1 MNYFATEDERCG
13 CVWRAG
19 GGFSDANIKL
29 GYDLTFVIC
38 HIYIHL
44 FYGAELG
51 GELYDGN
58 QPFGTDN

>member
-1 MNYFATEDERCG
+1 MNYFATEDT
-13 CVWRAG
+13 
-19 GGFSDANIKL
+19 SDANITL

-38 HIYIHL
+38 HIHIHL
-44 FYGAELG
+44 FYGVELG